1 MTEEYK
7 QAILI
12 RTDLDMSKGKI
23 AAQCAHAAVD
33 AVIRVLEVDR
43 LFKSDIFKS
52 WKRQGMKKVILK
64 VSGKEELF
72 KFKSAAERE
81 GLKVAIIKD
90 AGMTELPPGT
100 YTALAIGPARED
112 KVDKVTGKLSAL

>member
-1 MTEEYK
+1 MESYK

-23 AAQCAHAAVD
+23 AAQASHAAVD

-81 GLKVAIIKD
+81 GIKVAIIKD

-112 KVDKVTGKLSAL
+112 KVDKVCGKLSAL